1 MLEIVQDGPLLQVW
15 LDRPASLNALDD
27 ATLTELTE
35 VYSGATRR
43 FDIKAIVLGGRG
55 RSFCA
60 GADLKN
66 PPGQGGSGERERRW
80 HSRIGDRACKAIADC
95 EAVTIARLHG
105 HVFGGGFALAQS
117 CDFRVAGSDAV
128 FALPEVD
135 LGVPMTWGAVPRLIA
150 EVGAS
155 RAREIV
161 MLCDRFDVET
171 AYRIGLVH
179 RVVSDGDLNDAVHA
193 LAARLAAKP
202 ERALHV
208 SKVQFRAYSN
218 SLGDASFHDGDLYRE
233 GIAAR
238 TRHTVDRGSDRGVDR

>member
-1 MLEIVQDGPLLQVW
+1 MLELVESGPVLHVW
-15 LDRPASLNALDD
+15 LDRPESLNALDE
-27 ATLTELTE
+27 ATLTELAE
-35 VYSGATRR
+35 VYRGATRR

-80 HSRIGDRACKAIADC
+80 QAQIGDRACQAIADC
-95 EAVTIARLHG
+95 EVVTIARLHG
-105 HVFGGGFALAQS
+105 HVFGGGLALALS

-135 LGVPMTWGAVPRLIA
+135 LGIPMTWGAVPRLIA

-161 MLCDRFDVET
+161 MMCNRFDAET
-171 AYRIGLVH
+171 AHRIGLVH
-179 RVVSDGDLNDAVHA
+179 RVVSGGELDDVVDA
-193 LAARLAAKP
+193 LAAQLAAKP
-202 ERALHV
+202 EYAMHV
-208 SKVQFRAYSN
+208 SKAQFRAYSN
-218 SLGDASFHDGDLYRE
+218 SLGDATFTDGDLFRE
-233 GIAAR
+233 GVAIHHR
-238 TRHTVDRGSDRGVDR
+238 